1 MCPIRIGYDMP
12 PLKMS
17 GSTVIKAPERVNM
30 DRLGVWEN
38 MFAGAGMLTRNLKLR
53 GVSNYDLREMYCRDG
68 DAPGALLAAL
78 AKSPRSLP
86 CEQQRPSLRSDA

>member
-1 MCPIRIGYDMP
+1 MA

-17 GSTVIKAPERVNM
+17 LSTVIKARERVNM
-30 DRLGVWEN
+30 DRLGSERTCLR
-38 MFAGAGMLTRNLKLR
+38 AGMLTRNLR
-53 GVSNYDLREMYCRDG
+53 IRDVSNYDLREMYCWDG

-78 AKSPRSLP
+78 AKSPRRLP